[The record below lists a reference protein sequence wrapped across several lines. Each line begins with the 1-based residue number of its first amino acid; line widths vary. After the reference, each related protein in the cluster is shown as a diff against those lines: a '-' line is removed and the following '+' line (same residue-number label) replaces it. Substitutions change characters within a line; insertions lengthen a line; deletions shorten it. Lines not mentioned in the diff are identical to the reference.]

1 MTDMKFDT
9 RPESAG
15 FSTAGLRQLTA
26 RVQAGIDAGKIPGA
40 VMLICRKEQLA
51 YAQAL
56 GRQGPD
62 SQRAMTLD
70 SIFRIY
76 SMTKPVVSIATMML
90 VEQGHFLISDPV
102 SRYLPELKHV
112 QVGVASTDAAGKTVL
127 KLEAASQEMT
137 IQDLLRHTSG
147 LTYGIFGESLV
158 KDCYRSKRVEAADI
172 SNTELIRRLATV
184 PLAYQ
189 PGTVWEYSRST
200 DVLGAL
206 IERVSGLSLDLFL
219 QQHIFAPL
227 KMVDTGFWVPA
238 SEQHRIAEAFAEDP
252 ETGTQVTLL
261 DVKQRPLFLS
271 GGGGLVS
278 TAADYLRFARMLLNQ
293 GKLDGVQII
302 ARKTLEFMRS
312 DHLGEL
318 PLARTGAS
326 YLPGPGYGFGLGF
339 AVRLSAGAAY
349 TPGSVGDYNWSGL
362 AGTYF
367 WIDPQQEMIAI
378 WLMQAPE
385 QRAHYRQLYRNLVY
399 AALL

>member
-1 MTDMKFDT
+1 MRDMTFDT
-9 RPESAG
+9 HPESAG
-15 FSTAGLRQLTA
+15 FSAAALQQITA
-26 RVQAGIDAGKIPGA
+26 RVQADIDAGKIPGA
-40 VMLICRKEQLA
+40 VMLVSRKAQLA

-56 GRQGPD
+56 GRQSPD
-62 SQRAMTLD
+62 GDLPMSMD

-76 SMTKPVVSIATMML
+76 SMTKPVVSVAVMML

-102 SRYLPELKHV
+102 ARYLPELKDL
-112 QVGVASTDAAGKTVL
+112 QVGVVGTDENGAAVL
-127 KLEAASQEMT
+127 RLEAARKEMT

-158 KDCYRSKRVEAADI
+158 KDCYRAHRVEESDI
-172 SNTELIRRLATV
+172 SNAELVKRLAAV

-206 IERVSGLSLDLFL
+206 IERVSGMTLDIFL
-219 QQHIFAPL
+219 EQHIFAPL
-227 KMVDTGFWVPA
+227 KMADTGFWVPA
-238 SEQHRIAEAFAEDP
+238 SQQHRIAEAFAQDP
-252 ETGTQVTLL
+252 ESGISVQLSNVR
-261 DVKQRPLFLS
+261 QAPRFLS

-293 GKLDGVQII
+293 GKLDDVQLIS
-302 ARKTLEFMRS
+302 RKTLEFMRS

-318 PLARTGAS
+318 PLARTGAD

-339 AVRLSAGAAY
+339 SVRLSPGGAY

-367 WIDPQQEMIAI
+367 WIDPQQDMIAI
-378 WLMQAPE
+378 WLMQAPA